1 MLISKR
7 RRLRPP
13 PPRKGKKNDRFAAQT
28 LMATPKKPLKAAQL
42 LKLAKEV
49 LTIEGEG
56 IFGLIGRLNENFPRA
71 VDLIFSRTGR
81 VIVTGVGKSGIVGR
95 KIVATMNSTGTP
107 ALFLH
112 PVEAMHGDLGMI
124 SSQDVVLA
132 LSNSGETAELNV
144 LLPSLRRLGIP
155 LIALTGRVDSTLA
168 RQSDVVID
176 VGVPREACPL
186 GLAPTASTTA
196 ALAMGDALAVALLTQ
211 RGFQASDF
219 RRFHPGGSLGARLSL
234 AIKEVMLTG
243 EKIPRLSPGLKLSA
257 ALHEIDQK
265 GFGAALVVD
274 ESGRLLGIITD
285 GDLRRCLR
293 THETI
298 SGLSVAEVMTPSPH
312 AIGPEALASQAL
324 ELMEQKAITVLPVV
338 DEHRQVLGIVHLH
351 DLLGRGEFRFTC

>member
-1 MLISKR
+1 MTTR
-7 RRLRPP
+7 
-13 PPRKGKKNDRFAAQT
+13 KKNF
-28 LMATPKKPLKAAQL
+28 KPSQI

-56 IFGLIGRLNENFPRA
+56 IFGLLGKLDDNFVRA
-71 VDLIFSRTGR
+71 VELLFTLAGR

-124 SSQDVVLA
+124 SPDDAVLA
-132 LSNSGETAELNV
+132 LSNSGETAELTI
-144 LLPSLRRLGIP
+144 LLPSLKRLGIP
-155 LIALTGRVDSTLA
+155 LIALTGRIDSTLA
-168 RQSDVVID
+168 RQSNVVID

-196 ALAMGDALAVALLTQ
+196 ALAMGDALAVALLTL

-234 AIKEVMLTG
+234 AIKEVMLRG
-243 EKIPRLSPGLKLSA
+243 DHVPRVSPELKLSE
-257 ALHEIDQK
+257 ALAEIDRK
-265 GFGAALVVD
+265 GFGAVLAVD
-274 ESGRLLGIITD
+274 GSNRLLGIFTD
-285 GDLRRCLR
+285 GDLRRCLANYG
-293 THETI
+293 TI
-298 SGLSVAEVMTPSPH
+298 TDLTVAEVMTAAPH
-312 AIGPEALASQAL
+312 AVGPDALASQAL

-338 DEHRQVLGIVHLH
+338 DDQRRVLGIVHLH